1 MGCFQGLESLCSLL
15 QLPRVSS
22 SPARLN
28 QTNSYDRTFASVY
41 SFSLFLPTII
51 RDLGH
56 ANEKAQ
62 LMTVPPYVVA
72 CFFCILTGYLA
83 DRLQTRGIVMIAYNF
98 IGIIGL
104 IMLVASSS
112 PEVKYAG
119 TFFFAT
125 GVYPNVPQ
133 CMVSQYT
140 TACGVDC

>member
-1 MGCFQGLESLCSLL
+1 MPYQAKSC
-15 QLPRVSS
+15 
-22 SPARLN
+22 
-28 QTNSYDRTFASVY
+28 NSTFASVY

-56 ANEKAQ
+56 KNEKAQ

-72 CFFCILTGYLA
+72 CFFCISTGYLA
-83 DRLQTRGIVMIAYNF
+83 DRLQTRGIVMIAFNLV
-98 IGIIGL
+98 GIIGL
-104 IMLVASSS
+104 IMLVTSSS

-133 CMVSQYT
+133 CMVSHLLLIKQS
-140 TACGVDC
+140 